1 MICECGHRHRGRI
14 QCPNCDCEIQTQVQ
28 VDNMLEKI
36 WKKIK
41 SWFV

>member
-14 QCPNCDCEIQTQVQ
+14 QCPNCDCEIQVQ
-28 VDNMLEKI
+28 IENILKKI